1 MSTTPVRTD
10 TAAIY
15 DTVKSLGSL
24 SAVYGA
30 AALGNTEAQT
40 VLDAL
45 KSEAVGEAHAYG
57 VAACVLAALN
67 GISYLPLR
75 AAGVA

>member
-30 AALGNTEAQT
+30 AALGNTEAQA

-45 KSEAVGEAHAYG
+45 KADAVGEAHAYG
-57 VAACVLAALN
+57 TSACVLAALN
-67 GISYLPLR
+67 GIPYLPLR